1 MHISYLRLEESGMW
15 RFQDHMWF
23 SHKRFRGLKFRT
35 QFAVPTFNVLVSSNS
50 GLGVFLPNRAWPDI
64 NSIDPTWKKLQDP
77 LLRVLCST
85 PVIFTE
91 AGGGKWLP
99 IKEAIFDR
107 LQENEAR
114 ELLLQ
119 VLLEAHQNVATL
131 PDHVIQCITSHTHAI
146 SEVTPSFVRVVF
158 KNTPSCYRPLGRTE
172 KLCLL
177 KFVLKDDLFSELQ
190 GLELLPL
197 SDGTFATFKSSDVFA
212 VYMPSPEHP
221 AKLLPG
227 LRHRIL
233 AQDIGVEI
241 LAKLKEVAEE
251 GNNLM

>member
-1 MHISYLRLEESGMW
+1 M
-15 RFQDHMWF
+15 
-23 SHKRFRGLKFRT
+23 
-35 QFAVPTFNVLVSSNS
+35 
-50 GLGVFLPNRAWPDI
+50 
-64 NSIDPTWKKLQDP
+64 
-77 LLRVLCST
+77 LRVLCST

-91 AGGGKWLP
+91 AGGGKWLR
-99 IKEAIFDR
+99 IKEAVFDR
-107 LQENEAR
+107 LQEGDAR

-119 VLLEAHQNVATL
+119 VLFEAHQNVATL
-131 PDHVIQCITSHTHAI
+131 PEHVIQCITLHTDAI
-146 SEVTPSFVRVVF
+146 SEVTPSFVRVVL
-158 KNTPSCYRPLGRTE
+158 KNTPTCYRPLGRKE

-177 KFVLKDDLFSELQ
+177 KFVLKDDFFSELQ

-233 AQDIGVEI
+233 AQDVGVEL
-241 LAKLKEVAEE
+241 LAKLKEVAEK